1 MTAVKKI
8 RDSSTERPEDLE
20 DHDFAVKSRRTPIDP
35 VPH

>member
-8 RDSSTERPEDLE
+8 RDPSAEGSADLE